1 MGNSQSIDDKIC
13 KAIYNNNSE
22 KLLEYINRRN
32 EAGQIITHVQD
43 SPTINKIQII
53 NILLQ
58 KQLCSNVIPCL
69 LTQNP
74 DIYKTYE
81 NKSCM
86 SHILEKDDIALFKLF
101 EQNELINMRKISIAT
116 IDYYMNTHHSYNT
129 CLQLLHYFVSDNIS
143 LQETPAQPINI
154 LANFITSYKDIVP
167 IESHKVF
174 KYILNNFSYLL
185 HKHLLHD
192 IFKNVSF
199 VANMSDHNI
208 LSIEFIYSLLNDKY
222 YNYHNEID
230 KDGDTLLSRIIKTT
244 CSKKYMIS
252 DKIVN
257 VINFLTNEGFSF
269 LYVNPIT
276 EKSIKNI
283 IMETNNIKD
292 FMTKNCLSD
301 LFNTEELFL
310 TDVCNKSLDMN
321 SNMINLYKNKLFT
334 QNDYTGTGLHYILNM
349 NTNIS
354 ESIFNNA
361 NDINA
366 LDSLN
371 RTFLDILLQQKRM
384 SVVRFLIDNG
394 ANLNRIS
401 TFYNKDTVLNISP
414 LAFACGY
421 LTQHLAMYLINAPTI
436 DLNFKNSDGTTALIM
451 TAKMG
456 KVGIVSTLYA
466 KGANSKLLDNNGK
479 TVLHYIKNSNLKVKL
494 SKNVKV
500 NDYYDANLQSAP
512 PDEGASSCCKIC
524 MENQIDILFYPCKHA
539 LCCNTCYKQMKLSN
553 QSTHCTLCK
562 NKIEFILDFKL

>member
-1 MGNSQSIDDKIC
+1 MD
-13 KAIYNNNSE
+13 AIPY
-22 KLLEYINRRN
+22 
-32 EAGQIITHVQD
+32 
-43 SPTINKIQII
+43 
-53 NILLQ
+53 
-58 KQLCSNVIPCL
+58 L

-74 DIYKTYE
+74 DIYKTYH

-86 SHILEKDDIALFKLF
+86 SHVLEEDDIALFKLF
-101 EQNELINMRKISIAT
+101 EQNELINMNKISIAT

-129 CLQLLHYFVSDNIS
+129 CLQLLPYFVSNNIS

-154 LANFITSYKDIVP
+154 LANFITNYKDIEP

-174 KYILNNFSYLL
+174 KYICDNFSYLL
-185 HKHLLHD
+185 HKNLLHD
-192 IFKNVSF
+192 IFKNISYVVF
-199 VANMSDHNI
+199 ITHDNI
-208 LSIEFIYSLLNDKY
+208 LPIKFIYSLLDYKY

-230 KDGDTLLSRIIKTT
+230 KDGDTLLSCIIKTI

-252 DKIVN
+252 DKIIN
-257 VINFLTNEGFSF
+257 VINFLTNKGFSS

-276 EKSIKNI
+276 EKSIKNLI
-283 IMETNNIKD
+283 TETGNVKD
-292 FMTKNCLSD
+292 FITKNCLSD

-310 TDVCNKSLDMN
+310 TDVCNKSLNMN

-349 NTNIS
+349 DIDIS

-394 ANLNRIS
+394 ANLNRVS
-401 TFYNKDTVLNISP
+401 TFYNKGVVLNISP
-414 LAFACGY
+414 LTFACAY
-421 LTQHLAMYLINAPTI
+421 LTQHLAMYLINSPTI

-456 KVGIVSTLYA
+456 KVGIVSTLYE
-466 KGANSKLLDNNGK
+466 KGSNSKLVDNNGK
-479 TVLHYIKNSNLKVKL
+479 TALHYIKNSGLKAKL

-500 NDYYDANLQSAP
+500 NDYYDMNLQSAP

-539 LCCNTCYKQMKLSN
+539 LCCNTCYKQMKSSN

-562 NKIEFILDFKL
+562 NKIDFILDFKL